1 MGNID
6 EIKQDNGHTTIIIQ
20 QPKSNGLGTAG
31 FVLALLGLL
40 FSWVPVF
47 GWIVWFLGAVFSF
60 CGIFKSPRGLAIAG
74 LIISFLGLIVLIVAA
89 GFILALFGLSS

>member
-1 MGNID
+1 MGNVD

-40 FSWVPVF
+40 FSWVQIGRAHV
-47 GWIVWFLGAVFSF
+47 
-60 CGIFKSPRGLAIAG
+60 
-74 LIISFLGLIVLIVAA
+74 
-89 GFILALFGLSS
+89 